1 MARARKQNT
10 LYVMHAWLCQGE
22 ANVTADT
29 VGELW
34 LKRLGHMSQIGMQML
49 AEKEFLPGIRNM
61 HLEKCINCLIGKQ
74 NRVAFHPRLLMR
86 RKNALE
92 LVHIYVCYV
101 DAKSHA
107 GAQCFVTFID
117 YYNRKLWAFV
127 LKTKDQVLSVFKEF
141 QARAKREFRM
151 KVERC
156 PDRQWW

>member
-92 LVHIYVCYV
+92 LVHTDVCCV
-101 DAKSHA
+101 DAKSHV
-107 GAQCFVTFID
+107 GAQYFVTFID
-117 YYNRKLWAFV
+117 DYN
-127 LKTKDQVLSVFKEF
+127 
-141 QARAKREFRM
+141 
-151 KVERC
+151 
-156 PDRQWW
+156 